1 MFEDYIGG
9 VSFEKTKKIQL
20 ENKSE
25 DYGEEPEYE
34 IVDEIEDVEDC
45 EDEEESVSRR
55 IVIVEELKEK
65 EQEAEERQEQWMK
78 ERQELEAEEQQ
89 EQEAKEQV
97 EQEAKERDQT
107 VKEQQGTYVYR
118 AEKLLKRGGMPLFP
132 PGRRQWGERQVL
144 ISSNPTKI
152 YWPPRNW

>member
-1 MFEDYIGG
+1 MFEDYIGR
-9 VSFEKTKKIQL
+9 VSFEKTRKIQL

-65 EQEAEERQEQWMK
+65 EHQEQEAEER
-78 ERQELEAEEQQ
+78 R
-89 EQEAKEQV
+89 
-97 EQEAKERDQT
+97 EQEAKERREQE
-107 VKEQQGTYVYR
+107 VKERRAAGGRTTRTGGNRTSGT
-118 AEKLLKRGGMPLFP
+118 G
-132 PGRRQWGERQVL
+132 GERTRPNSERTAGN
-144 ISSNPTKI
+144 ICI
-152 YWPPRNW
+152 